1 METCAVY
8 SRGAL
13 AHRKEFLQ
21 SLQTRQKCNDKR
33 RNFEVGD
40 IVILEEQDY
49 QRNQWP
55 LARIIGVDADKNGDV
70 GSFTLRVPDSNNG
83 NQTLRRPTTKG
94 HFVNQ
99 HPTSRQTSHIPH
111 PTSQTSHIPHI
122 PHPQHPTS

>member
-1 METCAVY
+1 METRAVY

-49 QRNQWP
+49 QRNQ
-55 LARIIGVDADKNGDV
+55 
-70 GSFTLRVPDSNNG
+70 
-83 NQTLRRPTTKG
+83 
-94 HFVNQ
+94 
-99 HPTSRQTSHIPH
+99 
-111 PTSQTSHIPHI
+111 
-122 PHPQHPTS
+122 